1 MRKAYQIIA
10 WLIGALVILQAAVM
24 VFAVAGMMHFV
35 DGGGVVDKALVE
47 SEENPFPEAVGFM
60 IHALSGTFLIPV
72 LALALMGVSFGA
84 KFPGSRKWAGIVLA
98 LVALQVF
105 LGYGAFGVAGLG
117 FLHGANALFLFG
129 SALYAG
135 RLAGSVADV
144 DLTSRQ
150 TVSTN

>member
-10 WLIGALVILQAAVM
+10 WLIAALVILQAAAM

-60 IHALSGTFLIPV
+60 IHALNGTFLIPV
-72 LALALMGVSFGA
+72 LALVLMGVSFGV
-84 KFPGSRKWAGIVLA
+84 KIPGSRKWAGIVLA

-105 LGYGAFGVAGLG
+105 LGYGAFGMAGLG

-135 RLAGSVADV
+135 RLAGSVAV
-144 DLTSRQ
+144 VESQRQQ
-150 TVSTN
+150 TVTAN